1 LAKQETTPE
10 DERDTTRVQFEMPR
24 RSMDRLRMLKEQT
37 EAGSYAEVF
46 RNALRY
52 YEFLIQQAEEG
63 NEVVVRDKRDPSKNT
78 VIVRP

>member
-1 LAKQETTPE
+1 LARAETTLE
-10 DERDTTRVQFEMPR
+10 DERETTRVQFELPPA
-24 RSMDRLRMLKEQT
+24 SMERLRKLKELT

-52 YEFLIQQAEEG
+52 YEFLIQQAEAG
-63 NEVVVRDKRDPSKNT
+63 NEVVVQDRSDPEKRT